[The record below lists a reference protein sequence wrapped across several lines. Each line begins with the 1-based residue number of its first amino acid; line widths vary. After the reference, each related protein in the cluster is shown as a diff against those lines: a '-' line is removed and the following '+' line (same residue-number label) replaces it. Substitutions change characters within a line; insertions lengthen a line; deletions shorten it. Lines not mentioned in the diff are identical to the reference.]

1 MASKIA
7 LLQLAQGTPMD
18 KDSIKSPKVEESD
31 KGQESPSDKS
41 PSFDAFKLLNDA
53 QGFFKSLTPK
63 STDAQGLPSLQTF
76 DSKEKK
82 AEGTTEGTK
91 GSDKAGETGKAK
103 SADADKP
110 KIYVLPAETKPPHQL
125 ANPEAQPKQP
135 AVAATRDAAG
145 KPAIE
150 ASRNAQPPDLRQKEI
165 ASNIVSRIT
174 DSSAPVSEIKEA
186 LRKLDN
192 LKDATVTVNNGSS
205 HIDINLMQGQNAAA
219 PNISVR
225 GFTPVQTHLDSH
237 LSFDL
242 KQHQNGFSISNMQ
255 GFSGTVRGPW
265 GNYRHSETSSMFV
278 GKDAYGGYINT
289 TSDLHMRRRIH
300 TSTTTLREGNLPE
313 NSPMK
318 ALMQHPDSLKKIEGM
333 MRLFQGTE
341 DISKMGIKRNGTTF
355 DVSTEAKASKHVE
368 LNFTPKPDENA
379 LIKIPV
385 TIKSLDLEK
394 GLSASLN
401 QEKDSV
407 SLEKISGI
415 KANVQIGKLE
425 TTIVPTKVSIENDKV
440 KLELKGPDGTMM
452 PVSIPISKLKEAA
465 RKLNH

>member
-1 MASKIA
+1 
-7 LLQLAQGTPMD
+7 MD
-18 KDSIKSPKVEESD
+18 KDIKSPKVEESD
-31 KGQESPSDKS
+31 KAQDSPSEKS
-41 PSFDAFKLLNDA
+41 PNFDAFKLLNDA

-63 STDAQGLPSLQTF
+63 STEAQSLPSLQTF

-82 AEGTTEGTK
+82 AEETK
-91 GSDKAGETGKAK
+91 APDKSGEKGKPK
-103 SADADKP
+103 SADDDKP

-125 ANPEAQPKQP
+125 ANPEAQIKSPP
-135 AVAATRDAAG
+135 TVTATKDAAG
-145 KPAIE
+145 KSAVD
-150 ASRNAQPPDLRQKEI
+150 ASRNQQPRDFQQKEI
-165 ASNIVSRIT
+165 ASNIVNRIT
-174 DSSAPVSEIKEA
+174 DSTSPVSEIKEA
-186 LRKLDN
+186 LKKLDN
-192 LKDATVTVNNGSS
+192 LRDATVTVNNGSS
-205 HIDINLMQGQNAAA
+205 HVDINLMQAQNAAA

-225 GFTPVQTHLDSH
+225 GFRPIQTHLDSH

-242 KQHQNGFSISNMQ
+242 KPQQNGFSISNME
-255 GFSGTVRGPW
+255 GFSGTVQGPL
-265 GNYRHSETSSMFV
+265 GRLRHSETGSMFV
-278 GKDAYGGYINT
+278 GKDAQGGFINT

-300 TSTTTLREGNLPE
+300 TSTTTLREQHLPE

-318 ALMQHPDSLKKIEGM
+318 ALMQHPDSLKKVEGM

-355 DVSTEAKASKHVE
+355 DVSTEAKGTKHVE

-385 TIKSLDLEK
+385 TVKSLDLEK
-394 GLSASLN
+394 SLSASLN

-425 TTIVPTKVSIENDKV
+425 TTIVPTKVTVENDKV